1 MVEQGQTCVAGVKA
15 KALCEACGFHQVFA
29 ALTGLCLVLTLSGC
43 ITGDRVELGVDIPP
57 AYQTA
62 HGKSAAGRPA
72 LDWWRGFRSP
82 ELTRLIEEAQTANFD
97 IAAAVARI
105 RQADAQSK
113 IVGSALLPAVDF
125 NANAT
130 RSRASQAGNAG
141 GGGGGSERVSYS
153 MALNAS
159 YELDFWGKNRALSR
173 AAQETAIGVR
183 FDRDTVAVS
192 TVVTVATAYFLVV
205 TSQER
210 LRSAR
215 QNLASAER
223 VLTLIRQRF
232 EAGTASALEVAQQ
245 ETLVATQRAVIPQ
258 LDQIVRQNMAVLAV
272 LVGRA
277 PAYLKVRGGGLYRL
291 GIPRV
296 SPGLPAELLLQRPDI
311 RSAEAQ
317 LAASSASVE
326 AARAAF
332 FPTISLTGQ
341 YGIVSAALK
350 NLFTPQAIFYNIAAN
365 LAQPVFDGFRLEGQ
379 LELAQ
384 GRQVELLELYRRAV
398 VSGFGDVEQALISIA
413 DNAERERLQQQVVD
427 SSRRAFDIGE
437 TRLREGTVDLV
448 TVLIIQQSLFQA
460 EDNLALARQ
469 ARLQAVLSLFQALGG
484 AWLPPAEGTATKL
497 Q

>member
-1 MVEQGQTCVAGVKA
+1 
-15 KALCEACGFHQVFA
+15 
-29 ALTGLCLVLTLSGC
+29 
-43 ITGDRVELGVDIPP
+43 VELGVDIPP

-82 ELTRLIEEAQTANFD
+82 ELTKLIEEAQTANFD

-398 VSGFGDVEQALISIA
+398 VSGFGDVEQALIAIA

-484 AWLPPAEGTATKL
+484 AWLPPPEGTATKL